1 MIDHWIKPKIYIN
14 NENNPKNFATGWVN
28 LAPNKKLN
36 KFLIITYRFEEGS
49 SQISHE
55 VELIKDKQLKLFK
68 LWIKKF
74 REIKV
79 RDQRHTFV
87 VVTSEYE
94 KSYSFNSSLIS
105 FQNQIEIVINNVE
118 MFIIMRA

>member
-1 MIDHWIKPKIYIN
+1 MYIN

-28 LAPNKKLN
+28 FAPNKKLN
-36 KFLIITYRFEEGS
+36 KFLMITYRFEEGW

-55 VELIKDKQLKLFK
+55 AELIKDKQLKLFK

-79 RDQRHTFV
+79 SDQRHTFV

-105 FQNQIEIVINNVE
+105 FQNQTEIVINNVE